1 MKKLLIVFL
10 IAAVSVYGYET
21 IPYMFNN
28 LVPYGISPDE
38 VNQILV
44 DSNFAAVEAEVLSG
58 SFYISQCPDPDLVWF
73 NPQTLKWVNIK
84 FTTNDISEL
93 FKRDSNLLYFSYQT
107 EEEFKCM
114 TIDAE
119 TIGDDASPVGQD
131 TKWAYK
137 FFFHNDKLFAVSS
150 RYQGDYGIEEYKNRN
165 PQNQYAHPGYI
176 MSSGLFQR
184 TLDGFQ
190 LKYGGFHNK
199 RVITLDNF
207 ASMSYGNYGNKAAN
221 TSLSIYYASYNG
233 RKINF
238 LASYIDNYRII
249 PLYYR
254 FQNKTYENYF
264 DVADIPVGIQPQKQV
279 DEEEYDEED
288 EDYQ

>member
-1 MKKLLIVFL
+1 MKKLLITFL
-10 IAAVSVYGYET
+10 LAAVSVYGYET
-21 IPYMFNN
+21 IPYMFND
-28 LVPYGISPDE
+28 LVPYGASPDE

-44 DSNFAAVEAEVLSG
+44 DANFAAVEVEVLSG
-58 SFYISQCPDPDLVWF
+58 SFYVSPYPDPDLVWY
-73 NPQTLKWVNIK
+73 NPQMLRWVNMK

-107 EEEFKCM
+107 EDEFKCM
-114 TIDAE
+114 TVDAE
-119 TIGDDASPVGQD
+119 TVGDNVNPVGQE

-150 RYQGDYGIEEYKNRN
+150 RYQGDYIVEEYKNRN
-165 PQNQYAHPGYI
+165 PQNQYAHPGYV

-199 RVITLDNF
+199 RTITVDDF
-207 ASMSYGNYGNKAAN
+207 ASMVYGNYVNKMAN
-221 TSLSIYYASYNG
+221 TSLSVYYASYNG

-238 LASYIDNYRII
+238 LASYVDNFRIAPI
-249 PLYYR
+249 YYR
-254 FQNKTYENYF
+254 FQNKAYESYF
-264 DVADIPVGIQPQKQV
+264 DVADTPVGIYSEEGMLQK
-279 DEEEYDEED
+279 DDED

>member
-1 MKKLLIVFL
+1 MKKLLMLFL
-10 IAAVSVYGYET
+10 LTAISVYGYEA

-28 LVPYGISPDE
+28 LIPYGISSDE

-44 DSNFAAVEAEVLSG
+44 ESNFASSEGEVVSG
-58 SFYISQCPDPDLVWF
+58 SFYVSTSPDPDLVWY
-73 NPQTLKWVNIK
+73 NPQTVKWVNIK
-84 FTTNDISEL
+84 FTTNEVSNL

-107 EEEFKCM
+107 EDEFKC
-114 TIDAE
+114 IVVNSDNISE
-119 TIGDDASPVGQD
+119 DASPVGAE
-131 TKWAYK
+131 TKWSYK

-150 RYQGDYGIEEYKNRN
+150 RYEGDYKVEEYKNRN

-184 TLDGFQ
+184 TLEGFQ
-190 LKYGGFHNK
+190 SKFGGFHNK
-199 RVITLDNF
+199 RIITLDNF
-207 ASMSYGNYGNKAAN
+207 ASMNYGNYGNKAAN
-221 TSLSIYYASYNG
+221 TSLSVYYASYNG

-238 LASYIDNYRII
+238 LASYVDNFRIT

-254 FQNKTYENYF
+254 FQNRTYENYF
-264 DVADIPVGIQPQKQV
+264 DVADIPVGIQPNIEINKA
-279 DEEEYDEED
+279 EEEE

>member
-1 MKKLLIVFL
+1 MKKLLIIFL
-10 IAAVSVYGYET
+10 LAAVYIYGYEA
-21 IPYMFNN
+21 IPYMFND

-44 DSNFAAVEAEVLSG
+44 DANFAAVEAEVFSG
-58 SFYISQCPDPDLVWF
+58 SFYVSPYPDPDLVWF
-73 NPQTLKWVNIK
+73 NPQVLKWVNIK

-107 EEEFKCM
+107 EDEFKCM
-114 TIDAE
+114 TVDAE
-119 TIGDDASPVGQD
+119 SIGDNVNPVGQE

-150 RYQGDYGIEEYKNRN
+150 RYQGDYGVEEYKNRN
-165 PQNQYAHPGYI
+165 PQNQYAHPGYV

-199 RVITLDNF
+199 RVMTLDNF
-207 ASMSYGNYGNKAAN
+207 AYMNYGNYVNKAAN
-221 TSLSIYYASYNG
+221 TSLSVYYANYNG
-233 RKINF
+233 RRINF
-238 LASYIDNYRII
+238 LASYIDNFRIAPI
-249 PLYYR
+249 FYR

-264 DVADIPVGIQPQKQV
+264 DVADVPVDIHSDIEMP
-279 DEEEYDEED
+279 EEDNED

>member
-21 IPYMFNN
+21 IPYMFND

-44 DSNFAAVEAEVLSG
+44 DSNFAAIEAEVISG
-58 SFYISQCPDPDLVWF
+58 SFYISQNPDPDLVWF

-119 TIGDDASPVGQD
+119 SIGDNVNPVGQD

-150 RYQGDYGIEEYKNRN
+150 RYQGDYGVEEYKNRN

-199 RVITLDNF
+199 RTVTIDNF
-207 ASMSYGNYGNKAAN
+207 ASMSYGNYGNKKAN

-233 RKINF
+233 RRINF
-238 LASYIDNYRII
+238 LASYVDNFRIL

-264 DVADIPVGIQPQKQV
+264 DVADIPVGIHSDV
-279 DEEEYDEED
+279 EVAED
-288 EDYQ
+288 EDYDEDEDY

>member
-1 MKKLLIVFL
+1 MKKLLITFL
-10 IAAVSVYGYET
+10 LAAVSVYGYET
-21 IPYMFNN
+21 IPYMFND
-28 LVPYGISPDE
+28 LVPYGASPDE

-44 DSNFAAVEAEVLSG
+44 DANFAATELEVLSG
-58 SFYISQCPDPDLVWF
+58 SFYVSPYPDPDLVWY
-73 NPQTLKWVNIK
+73 NPQMLRWVNMK

-107 EEEFKCM
+107 EDEFKCM
-114 TIDAE
+114 TVDAE
-119 TIGDDASPVGQD
+119 TVGDNVNPVGQD

-137 FFFHNDKLFAVSS
+137 FFFHNDKLFAASS
-150 RYQGDYGIEEYKNRN
+150 RYQGDYKVEEYKNRN
-165 PQNQYAHPGYI
+165 PQNQYAHPGHI

-199 RVITLDNF
+199 RTITVDDF
-207 ASMSYGNYGNKAAN
+207 ASMVYGNYVNKMAN
-221 TSLSIYYASYNG
+221 TSLSVYYASYNG

-238 LASYIDNYRII
+238 LASYVDNFRIAPI
-249 PLYYR
+249 YYR
-254 FQNKTYENYF
+254 FQNKAYESYF
-264 DVADIPVGIQPQKQV
+264 DVADTPVGIYSEEGMLQK
-279 DEEEYDEED
+279 DDED